1 MNIKSNEPLFYPY
14 SILVNEGMCNKIN
27 DAYTKLY
34 VPDTVKSRGIKVF
47 NLMSITNEARHAG
60 CYETY
65 MCKYQLNASV
75 YNNKQR
81 WNNDKCRCEC
91 KELIDKGTCAK
102 GFIGNPSNDECE
114 CDKSCT

>member
-27 DAYTKLY
+27 NAYTKLY

-75 YNNKQR
+75 YNNK
-81 WNNDKCRCEC
+81 
-91 KELIDKGTCAK
+91 
-102 GFIGNPSNDECE
+102 
-114 CDKSCT
+114 